1 MGITYRKLPKRD
13 GTLIA
18 IPSMPSSSGPDPE
31 PFDAACCGRQIIP
44 EPITTLGGALTLWQW
59 RYCDCMTEALDVA
72 EEERLR
78 RDAEEK
84 QRQQWRLRQAA
95 LDALCPQWHESSKV
109 PRQTFGTFVADD
121 VNRAVVNRVKHWMS
135 AVPPEGFLLVGPVGT
150 GKSHLVRAVSH
161 ELRAQYRTV
170 MYTTV
175 PFLLERLRGPAA
187 VEMTA
192 VLKAMTSADVVIW
205 DDLGAEKPTEW
216 ALDRLYLLLDARYE
230 TETPLIATSN
240 WTPSGLEARLGPRL
254 VSRLL
259 EMGPVWEVPGS
270 DYRVRLAERR
280 LMAVQ

>member
-1 MGITYRKLPKRD
+1 
-13 GTLIA
+13 
-18 IPSMPSSSGPDPE
+18 MPSSSGPDPE
-31 PFDAACCGRQIIP
+31 PFKAKCCGSEIIP

-78 RDAEEK
+78 QDAEEK
-84 QRQQWRLRQAA
+84 KRQHWRAGQAA
-95 LDALCPQWHESSKV
+95 LDALCPQWDESAKV
-109 PRQTFGTFVADD
+109 PRQTFDTFIAADA
-121 VNRAVVNRVKHWMS
+121 NRAVVNRVKQWM
-135 AVPPEGFLLVGPVGT
+135 VTLPQDGFLLVGPVGT

-161 ELRAQYRTV
+161 ALRAQYRTV

-175 PFLLERLRGPAA
+175 PLLLERLRGPTAI
-187 VEMTA
+187 EMTA
-192 VLKAMTSADVVIW
+192 VLKAMTGADVVIW

-216 ALDRLYLLLDARYE
+216 ALDRLYVLLDARYE
-230 TETPLIATSN
+230 TERPLIATSN

-270 DYRVRLAERR
+270 DYRVLLAERR

>member
-13 GTLIA
+13 GTLIV

-31 PFDAACCGRQIIP
+31 PFKAKCCGSEITP
-44 EPITTLGGALTLWQW
+44 EPITTVGGALTLWQW

-84 QRQQWRLRQAA
+84 KRQYWRARQEA
-95 LDALCPQWHESSKV
+95 LDALFPQWEQSAKV
-109 PRQTFGTFVADD
+109 PRQTFDTFIAADA
-121 VNRAVVNRVKHWMS
+121 NRAVIHRVQQWMTTG
-135 AVPPEGFLLVGPVGT
+135 PQEGFLLVGPVGT

-161 ELRAQYRTV
+161 ALRAQYRVV

-175 PFLLERLRGPAA
+175 PFLLERLRGPTA

-230 TETPLIATSN
+230 TERPLIATSN

-270 DYRVRLAERR
+270 DYRVLLAERR